1 MPPPGGR
8 TRAECFSGCNAAYAC
23 FELMGS
29 GFDSGAIGP
38 AARVMLSNLSHNE
51 LLHAE
56 ERPSPTQL
64 TTARHFRRSQQ
75 TDLSRFGRFCV
86 LWLSFTA
93 AALADK
99 QAVVKQHPIT
109 PARHPRLPT
118 LHEVTLT

>member
-1 MPPPGGR
+1 
-8 TRAECFSGCNAAYAC
+8 
-23 FELMGS
+23 MGS
-29 GFDSGAIGP
+29 GFDSGDIGP
-38 AARVMLSNLSHNE
+38 AARVMLSNLAHNE

-56 ERPSPTQL
+56 ERPSSKQL
-64 TTARHFRRSQQ
+64 TVARHFRRPQR

-86 LWLSFTA
+86 HWLSFTA